1 MELPCLAAGDELVR
15 PGELVRLRE
24 RLRKGMI
31 GWRSQPVQIE
41 RKPDATS

>member
-1 MELPCLAAGDELVR
+1 MELPPRTASDELLK
-15 PGELVRLRE
+15 PGELLRLCV

-31 GWRSQPVQIE
+31 GWRSQPVQNE

>member
-1 MELPCLAAGDELVR
+1 MGLPPRTVGDELLR
-15 PGELVRLRE
+15 PGELLRLRE